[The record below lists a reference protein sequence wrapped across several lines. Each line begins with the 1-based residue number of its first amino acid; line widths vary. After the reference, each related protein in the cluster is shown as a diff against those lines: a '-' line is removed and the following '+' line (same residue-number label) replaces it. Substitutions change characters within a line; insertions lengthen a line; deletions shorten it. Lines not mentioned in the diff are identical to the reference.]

1 MSDRAVVWRSFVRR
15 PRSRSLA
22 CSQTVGE
29 TRPGLAGEQP
39 GDFECLLLRELDAPD
54 AILTLVEG

>member
-1 MSDRAVVWRSFVRR
+1 MGDRAVVWRSFARR

-29 TRPGLAGEQP
+29 TRPGLAGELP
-39 GDFECLLLRELDAPD
+39 GDFECLLLRVLDAPD
-54 AILTLVEG
+54 AITILVEN